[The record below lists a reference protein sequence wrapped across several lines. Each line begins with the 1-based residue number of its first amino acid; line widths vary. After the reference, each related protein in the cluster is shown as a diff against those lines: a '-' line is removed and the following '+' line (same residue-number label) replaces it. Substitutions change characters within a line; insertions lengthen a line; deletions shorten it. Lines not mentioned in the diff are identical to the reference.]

1 MADAIDFQLRL
12 IDRMTAPA
20 RQMQRS
26 IGALEKSLKAVDKS
40 GSVFDDKT
48 RRAQAIK
55 PMAVKA
61 VGAATGPD
69 TKTKALADKAAA
81 VMLAKSKATDE
92 KRLAQAMK
100 TEERRE
106 KALMASERKAYALAS
121 RFKAQKERDETK
133 AARAAE
139 RNLKERMRSMEDA
152 AEIAGLDGPELMFK
166 RLGKAMEVLKTP
178 MGAAILGI
186 GAIAAAAVVATVA
199 VVAFTAGIIALGV
212 AGAKL
217 ALSAAG
223 ARKDLEIT
231 LEAMLGS
238 QEAASRAADGIN
250 KITNEVAITT
260 EKARA
265 LVSSLATAGLKNE
278 AVLLGTVKAI
288 GQAESV
294 VEGAG
299 AKLEA
304 IIQRSQ
310 TPKAWLTPMGV
321 QLRKVFQISPEDL
334 QGTGVT
340 IQEFYKEL
348 GGRIGKSTAEIRF
361 MLAYGRISAEE
372 GTKALNAAVDKKL
385 GGAAEKKM
393 LGFGNQAQRL
403 KQNLSEIFEKVN
415 ITGFLK
421 SFKSL
426 VDVFDQS
433 TVMGK
438 VLQGIITGTFG
449 GLFSTLERIAP
460 FAKIFFKGL
469 VILALRLYIAFKPLL
484 QQLGLVGDT
493 GKSSQ
498 EALVERMSQFALVVG
513 TVATGITKVV
523 LGLQNIGMLGPLVS
537 GMFSAMATG
546 MQAMLG
552 PIGATWDLIIKLSA
566 AMIRLGLTILES
578 VPKWS
583 EAGVALVKGLIKGI
597 ASAGAE
603 LINSVTSLGDRAL
616 KAFKAKFQIA
626 SPSRVTMGF
635 GANISMGLAQGIKA
649 KAGVAQ
655 EQMAKVIPMAAF
667 RGGRPSL
674 PPPRAVAPSAS
685 GGASGS
691 RGPRSSGGVTLI
703 VEKDG
708 IHIHLEGATTP
719 EEVRNMLPEV
729 MADMLEKFAE
739 SQGVDRETNGAAA

>member
-26 IGALEKSLKAVDKS
+26 VGALEKSLKAVDRT
-40 GSVFDDKT
+40 GSVFDDKR
-48 RRAQAIK
+48 RRAAIA
-55 PMAVKA
+55 PMPIKA
-61 VGAATGPD
+61 IGPAAPD
-69 TKTKALADKAAA
+69 KQSAKEKAAADKAAA
-81 VMLAKSKATDE
+81 AALAKSRAADE
-92 KRLAQAMK
+92 KRLAQAMRAEDK
-100 TEERRE
+100 RE
-106 KALMASERKAYALAS
+106 KMLIASERKAYALAE
-121 RFKAQKERDETK
+121 RFKKQKERDELK
-133 AARAAE
+133 AARSAE
-139 RNLKERMRSMEDA
+139 KATKDKMRALKDA
-152 AEIAGLDGPELMFK
+152 ADIGGLQGPELMFE
-166 RLGKAMEVLKTP
+166 RMGKALEVLKTP

-186 GAIAAAAVVATVA
+186 GAIAAAAVAATVA
-199 VVAFTAGIIALGV
+199 VVAFTAGLVALGV

-238 QEAASRAADGIN
+238 QEAAARATDGIN
-250 KITNEVAITT
+250 RITNEVAITT

-340 IQEFYKEL
+340 IQEFYDTL
-348 GGRIGKSTAEIRF
+348 GKRIGKSTAEIRF
-361 MLAYGRISAEE
+361 DLAMGRISAEE

-393 LGFGNQAQRL
+393 LGLNNQLTRL
-403 KQNLSEIFEKVN
+403 KQNFRMLFENVKVE
-415 ITGFLK
+415 GFLK
-421 SFKSL
+421 IFKSL
-426 VDVFDQS
+426 VDIFDQS
-433 TVMGK
+433 TIAGLGMK
-438 VLQGIITGTFG
+438 TMLEGTFG
-449 GLFSTLERIAP
+449 RLFDVVEKGSP
-460 FAKIFFKGL
+460 FVKIFLKGL
-469 VILALRLYIAFKPLL
+469 IILALQVYIAFKPLL
-484 QQLGLVGDT
+484 RSLGMMGD

-498 EALVERMSQFALVVG
+498 EALIERMSQLGRIAGFTASAVV
-513 TVATGITKVV
+513 KVV
-523 LGLQNIGMLGPLVS
+523 MFLMQLGAITPIVRSVGAA
-537 GMFSAMATG
+537 FEII
-546 MQAMLG
+546 LG
-552 PIGATWDLIIKLSA
+552 PITMTLALMTRFASA
-566 AMIRLGLTILES
+566 ALQAAFSLLDA
-578 VPKWS
+578 VPKWVGAGKALVTGLV
-583 EAGVALVKGLIKGI
+583 AGVK
-597 ASAGAE
+597 SAGAE

-616 KAFKAKFQIA
+616 KAFKAKFQIQ

-635 GANISMGLAQGIKA
+635 GANLSLGLAGGIKS
-649 KAGVAQ
+649 KASVAQ
-655 EQMAKVIPMAAF
+655 DQMAKVIPMAAF
-667 RGGRPSL
+667 RGGRPAL
-674 PPPRAVAPSAS
+674 PPPRAVAPAAQGGS
-685 GGASGS
+685 GGNRGS
-691 RGPRSSGGVTLI
+691 RGSGGVTLI

-708 IHIHLEGATTP
+708 INIHLDGATTP

>member
-26 IGALEKSLKAVDKS
+26 VGALEKSLKAVDRT
-40 GSVFDDKT
+40 GSVFDDKR
-48 RRAQAIK
+48 RRAAIA
-55 PMAVKA
+55 PMPIKA
-61 VGAATGPD
+61 IGPAAPD
-69 TKTKALADKAAA
+69 KQSAKEKAAADKAAA
-81 VMLAKSKATDE
+81 AALAKSRAADE
-92 KRLAQAMK
+92 KRLAQAMRAEDK
-100 TEERRE
+100 RE
-106 KALMASERKAYALAS
+106 KMLIASERKAYALAE
-121 RFKAQKERDETK
+121 RFKKQKERDELK

-139 RNLKERMRSMEDA
+139 KATKDKMRALKDA
-152 AEIAGLDGPELMFK
+152 ADIGGLQGPELMFE
-166 RLGKAMEVLKTP
+166 RMGKALEVLKTP

-186 GAIAAAAVVATVA
+186 GAIAAAAVAATVT
-199 VVAFTAGIIALGV
+199 VVAFTAGLVALGV

-238 QEAASRAADGIN
+238 QEAAARATDGIN
-250 KITNEVAITT
+250 RITNEVAITT

-340 IQEFYKEL
+340 IQEFYDTL
-348 GGRIGKSTAEIRF
+348 GKRIGKSTAEIRF

-393 LGFGNQAQRL
+393 LGLNNQLTRL
-403 KQNLSEIFEKVN
+403 KQNFRMLFENVKVE
-415 ITGFLK
+415 GFLK
-421 SFKSL
+421 VMKAVL
-426 VDVFDQS
+426 DIFDQS
-433 TVMGK
+433 TISGLALKTM
-438 VLQGIITGTFG
+438 LEGTFN
-449 GLFSTLERIAP
+449 GLFTAVEHVAP
-460 FAKIFFKGL
+460 YVKIFMKGL
-469 VILALRLYIAFKPLL
+469 IILALQAYIGFKPLL
-484 QQLGLVGDT
+484 KALGLVGTD
-493 GKSSQ
+493 GASGQ
-498 EALVERMSQFALVVG
+498 QALIERMSQLGRVVNL
-513 TVATGITKVV
+513 VATGITKVV
-523 LGLQNIGMLGPLVS
+523 LGLQGIG
-537 GMFSAMATG
+537 A
-546 MQAMLG
+546 LG
-552 PIGATWDLIIKLSA
+552 PIVRATADAFTFLIGPVGVAVSMVAGWTATVLKGVA
-566 AMIRLGLTILES
+566 GLIGL
-578 VPKWS
+578 VPKFS
-583 EAGVALVKGLIKGI
+583 EAGVSLVKGLTDGVKR
-597 ASAGAE
+597 AAKE
-603 LINSVTSLGDRAL
+603 LIQSVTTLGDQAL
-616 KAFKAKFQIA
+616 AAFKSKFKIA

-635 GANISMGLAQGIKA
+635 GANLSLGLAGGIKS
-649 KAGVAQ
+649 KASVAQ
-655 EQMAKVIPMAAF
+655 DQMAKVIPMAAF
-667 RGGRPSL
+667 RGGRPAL
-674 PPPRAVAPSAS
+674 PPPRAVAPATQGGS
-685 GGASGS
+685 GGNRGS
-691 RGPRSSGGVTLI
+691 RGSGGVTLI

-708 IHIHLEGATTP
+708 INIHLDGATTP

>member
-26 IGALEKSLKAVDKS
+26 IGALEKSLKAVDKT
-40 GSVFDDKT
+40 GSVFDDKQ
-48 RRAQAIK
+48 RRQAIK
-55 PMAVKA
+55 PMAIKA
-61 VGAATGPD
+61 IGPAAPD
-69 TKTKALADKAAA
+69 QQGGKAKALADKAAA
-81 VMLAKSKATDE
+81 VMLAKSRAADE
-92 KRLAQAMK
+92 KRLAQAMRAEDK
-100 TEERRE
+100 RE
-106 KALMASERKAYALAS
+106 KALMAAERKAYALS
-121 RFKAQKERDETK
+121 DRFKKQKERDELK

-139 RNLKERMRSMEDA
+139 KAAKDRMKSFKDA
-152 AEIAGLDGPELMFK
+152 ADIGGLQGPELMFE
-166 RLGKAMEVLKTP
+166 RMGKALEVLKTP
-178 MGAAILGI
+178 MGAAVLGI
-186 GAIAAAAVVATVA
+186 GAIAAAAVLATAA
-199 VVAFTAGIIALGV
+199 VVAFTAGLVALGV

-238 QEAASRAADGIN
+238 QEAAARTTDGIN
-250 KITNEVAITT
+250 RITNEVAITT

-393 LGFGNQAQRL
+393 LGLNNQLTRL
-403 KQNLSEIFEKVN
+403 KQNFTQMFEGVKVE
-415 ITGFLK
+415 GFLRAIK
-421 SFKSL
+421 A
-426 VDVFDQS
+426 VIDVFDQT
-433 TVMGK
+433 TVSGKSLK
-438 VLQGIITGTFG
+438 VLVEGVFNP
-449 GLFSTLERIAP
+449 LFQMIENGAP
-460 FAKIFFKGL
+460 TVKIFLKGL
-469 VILALRLYIAFKPLL
+469 AILGLEVYIAFKPLL
-484 QQLGLVGDT
+484 KSLGLI
-493 GKSSQ
+493 GKSGQSDQ
-498 EALVERMSQFALVVG
+498 EGLMQRTIEIGEAAGKAAKKLADMIQKLVELNEHIPISKAAWEGFKLALE
-513 TVATGITKVV
+513 TA
-523 LGLQNIGMLGPLVS
+523 LD
-537 GMFSAMATG
+537 
-546 MQAMLG
+546 
-552 PIGATWDLIIKLSA
+552 PIGALTDRAGQLGKNIGSKL
-566 AMIRLGLTILES
+566 LEA
-578 VPKWS
+578 VPKWFD
-583 EAGVALVKGLIKGI
+583 AGKSLVRGLINGVTQ
-597 ASAGAE
+597 AGTE
-603 LINSVTSLGDRAL
+603 LIDSVRSLGDRAL
-616 KAFKAKFQIA
+616 KAFKDKFKIA

-635 GANISMGLAQGIKA
+635 GANISMGLAHGIKA

-655 EQMAKVIPMAAF
+655 EQMAKVIPIAAF
-667 RGGRPSL
+667 RGGRPAL
-674 PPPRAVAPSAS
+674 PPPRAVAPAAQGGS
-685 GGASGS
+685 GGQ
-691 RGPRSSGGVTLI
+691 RGPRSSGGITLI